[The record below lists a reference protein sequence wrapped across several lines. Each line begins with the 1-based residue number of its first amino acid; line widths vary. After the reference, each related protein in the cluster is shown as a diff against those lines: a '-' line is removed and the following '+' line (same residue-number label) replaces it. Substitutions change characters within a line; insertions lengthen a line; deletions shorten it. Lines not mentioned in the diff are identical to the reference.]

1 MAARLRHE
9 LALLPKRFLRFRWM
23 LAEDTTAFIEQLEVQ
38 RDDRRAR
45 KRNRRRVQAEI
56 EVLRVEWERSLA
68 AQVLEKMEEE
78 LASLSD
84 PVDAGGPGRRIL
96 VARRRRA
103 FEHRIES
110 MRARVRAKEAEAL
123 GARERRRRVD
133 DDARIRPP
141 RGARVY
147 RLHSARH
154 HLECSETRF
163 ARLASSQ
170 TDLPVL
176 VGRKDGRSWWW
187 FLDRFW
193 WDEDG
198 LDARDV
204 KVIVLDMELERK
216 EEAERLARVR
226 EAVLGEEQRRADAR
240 PVSQIV
246 RFAVWCRDRGRCVDC
261 RTAEDVGFDEILPSA
276 SGGSRSTRNVELR
289 CERCRERRVHNQE
302 RARVSRARVAAI
314 FDV

>member
-1 MAARLRHE
+1 
-9 LALLPKRFLRFRWM
+9 M
-23 LAEDTTAFIEQLEVQ
+23 LVEDTTAFIEQLEVQ
-38 RDDRRAR
+38 PDDRRAR
-45 KRNRRRVQAEI
+45 KRNRRRVQAEV
-56 EVLRVEWERSLA
+56 EVLRVEWERRLA
-68 AQVLEKMEEE
+68 AQTLEKMEEE
-78 LASLSD
+78 LASFSH
-84 PVDAGGPGRRIL
+84 PTEAGPGRRIL

-103 FEHRIES
+103 LEHRIKS
-110 MRARVRAKEAEAL
+110 MRARVRTKEAEVLA
-123 GARERRRRVD
+123 ARERRRETD
-133 DDARIRPP
+133 DDGPRDRLP
-141 RGARVY
+141 RGARVF
-147 RLHSARH
+147 RLHSERH
-154 HLECSETRF
+154 HLECSEKRF

-204 KVIVLDMELERK
+204 KVIVLDLELARK
-216 EEAERLARVR
+216 QEVERLARVR
-226 EAVLGEEQRRADAR
+226 EAVLGEEQRRATDK

-261 RTAEDVGFDEILPSA
+261 RTTEDVGFDEILPPA

-289 CERCRERRVHNQE
+289 CERCRERRLHNQE